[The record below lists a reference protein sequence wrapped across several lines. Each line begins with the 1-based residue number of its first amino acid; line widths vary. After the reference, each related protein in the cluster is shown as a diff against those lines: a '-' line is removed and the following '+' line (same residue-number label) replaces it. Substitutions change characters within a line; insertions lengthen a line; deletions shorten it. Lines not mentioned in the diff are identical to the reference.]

1 MLEASLPVDCLQHVH
16 SNLQNHWRTVLA
28 AVNRGARCGSV
39 ATSTAPRSKAYS
51 TTISHLLDD
60 SPRRRYAHA
69 HKRLDGVLL
78 GIVGLVDPSHKLGFM
93 EKSVEREFIPVCV
106 SLGLIALSVSLGLFS
121 ANLQLLYAPNVYVS
135 KKRREMFPEVYDPN
149 WAATEADRFLSRSI
163 FRRLAH
169 LQDFDRVRAGV
180 SDPTRPG
187 SRLHQ

>member
-1 MLEASLPVDCLQHVH
+1 MVSRAA
-16 SNLQNHWRTVLA
+16 NHWRTLLA

-39 ATSTAPRSKAYS
+39 ATSIAPRSKAYS
-51 TTISHLLDD
+51 TTISYLLDD
-60 SPRRRYAHA
+60 SPRRR
-69 HKRLDGVLL
+69 V
-78 GIVGLVDPSHKLGFM
+78 
-93 EKSVEREFIPVCV
+93 REFIPVSV

-121 ANLQLLYAPNVYVS
+121 ANLQLLFAPNVYVS
-135 KKRREMFPEVYDPN
+135 KKRREMFPEVYDPD

-187 SRLHQ
+187 GRLHHPGRVEDVRTVGLDPHAH